1 MIVFIY
7 DKRESKP
14 YVVLHDVKNIEERDR
29 KITFFLKDETVLEVD
44 KKVYK
49 STAYQN

>member
-1 MIVFIY
+1 MKVFVY

-14 YVVLHDVKNIEERDR
+14 YITLTNVKSVEETKTRICFTMED
-29 KITFFLKDETVLEVD
+29 TSTLEVE
-44 KKVYK
+44 KKFYK

>member
-1 MIVFIY
+1 MKVFIY

-14 YVVLHDVKNIEERDR
+14 YLVLFNVTDIEERDNEIAFR
-29 KITFFLKDETVLEVD
+29 KSDDTWYSVN
-44 KKVYK
+44 KKFYK